1 MQGASDTNSWYDC
14 YRGLRNKLN
23 LEGTEMGEI
32 TLVTDFFDIG
42 RGQDKNEE
50 LRRTASKYF
59 DEFRRWA
66 RIQNKLIVY
75 TDSKSAETIKA
86 IRGEYGLLDK
96 TVIVAT
102 DNLFELEGDLLARM
116 EKASRN
122 QDFLDFRY
130 LPEASSNNPK
140 YDYLWMMKYY
150 FMNDAYEKGLLT
162 EDVVWMDFGFDH
174 GGITYSD
181 EKDYDFLWNYDFN
194 GKIHISCLYDPDA
207 RIGMETLQFQN
218 DCVMGCMY
226 GLSRELVPTFWKLVR
241 NAMEALLML
250 DCVDDDQQLVL
261 MAYKARPELFTV
273 HVTGWQ
279 MIMKEM
285 GADHMK
291 IKQKETPKQENKY
304 KKILRQTFRKIIP
317 NKNDLKR
324 NYAKRSYDAAIRV
337 YGK

>member
-86 IRGEYGLLDK
+86 IRAEYGLLDK

-162 EDVVWMDFGFDH
+162 EDVVWMDFD
-174 GGITYSD
+174 
-181 EKDYDFLWNYDFN
+181 
-194 GKIHISCLYDPDA
+194 
-207 RIGMETLQFQN
+207 
-218 DCVMGCMY
+218 
-226 GLSRELVPTFWKLVR
+226 
-241 NAMEALLML
+241 
-250 DCVDDDQQLVL
+250 
-261 MAYKARPELFTV
+261 
-273 HVTGWQ
+273 
-279 MIMKEM
+279 
-285 GADHMK
+285 
-291 IKQKETPKQENKY
+291 
-304 KKILRQTFRKIIP
+304 
-317 NKNDLKR
+317 
-324 NYAKRSYDAAIRV
+324 
-337 YGK
+337 

>member
-1 MQGASDTNSWYDC
+1 
-14 YRGLRNKLN
+14 
-23 LEGTEMGEI
+23 MGEI

-50 LRRTASKYF
+50 LRRSASKYF

-75 TDSKSAETIKA
+75 TDSKSAETIRE
-86 IRGEYGLLDK
+86 IRAEYGLSDK
-96 TVIVAT
+96 TVIMET
-102 DNLFELEGDLLARM
+102 DNLFELEGGLLERM
-116 EKASRN
+116 EKASVNR
-122 QDFLDFRY
+122 DFLNFRY

-140 YDYLWMMKYY
+140 YDYLWMI
-150 FMNDAYEKGLLT
+150 
-162 EDVVWMDFGFDH
+162 WMDFGFDH

-181 EKDYDFLWNYDFN
+181 ENDFDFLWNYDFD
-194 GKIHISCLYDPDA
+194 GKIHISCLHDPDSV
-207 RIGMETLQFQN
+207 IGMQSLQFQD

-226 GLSRELVPTFWKLVR
+226 GLPRELVPEFWNLVR

-261 MAYKARPELFTV
+261 MAYKAKPEIFHV

-291 IKQKETPKQENKY
+291 LKQKAAPKQENKY
-304 KKILRQTFRKIIP
+304 KKLLRQTYRKIVP
-317 NKNDLKR
+317 NKNDPKR
-324 NYAKRSYDAAIRV
+324 NYARRSYDAAVRV

>member
-1 MQGASDTNSWYDC
+1 
-14 YRGLRNKLN
+14 
-23 LEGTEMGEI
+23 MGEI

-50 LRRTASKYF
+50 LRRSASKYF

-75 TDSKSAETIKA
+75 TDSKSAETIRE
-86 IRGEYGLLDK
+86 IRAEYGLSDK
-96 TVIVAT
+96 TVIMET
-102 DNLFELEGDLLARM
+102 DNLFELEGGLLERM
-116 EKASRN
+116 EKASVNR
-122 QDFLDFRY
+122 DFLNFRY

-150 FMNDAYEKGLLT
+150 FMNDAYKKGLLT

-181 EKDYDFLWNYDFN
+181 ENDFDFLWNYDFD
-194 GKIHISCLYDPDA
+194 GKIHISCLHDPDSV
-207 RIGMETLQFQN
+207 IGMQSLQFQD

-226 GLSRELVPTFWKLVR
+226 GLPRELVPEFWNLVR

-261 MAYKARPELFTV
+261 MAYKTKPEIFHV

-291 IKQKETPKQENKY
+291 LKQKAAPKQENKY
-304 KKILRQTFRKIIP
+304 KKLLRQTYRKIVP
-317 NKNDLKR
+317 NKNDPKR
-324 NYAKRSYDAAIRV
+324 NYARRSYDAAVRV

>member
-86 IRGEYGLLDK
+86 IRAEYGLLDK

-162 EDVVWMDFGFDH
+162 EDVVWMVELLTVMRRTMIFC
-174 GGITYSD
+174 GIMILM
-181 EKDYDFLWNYDFN
+181 EKSIF
-194 GKIHISCLYDPDA
+194 H
-207 RIGMETLQFQN
+207 
-218 DCVMGCMY
+218 VCMTRMQ
-226 GLSRELVPTFWKLVR
+226 GLAWRRFSFK
-241 NAMEALLML
+241 M
-250 DCVDDDQQLVL
+250 
-261 MAYKARPELFTV
+261 TV
-273 HVTGWQ
+273 
-279 MIMKEM
+279 
-285 GADHMK
+285 
-291 IKQKETPKQENKY
+291 
-304 KKILRQTFRKIIP
+304 
-317 NKNDLKR
+317 
-324 NYAKRSYDAAIRV
+324 
-337 YGK
+337 

>member
-1 MQGASDTNSWYDC
+1 MQGASDINSWYDC

-86 IRGEYGLLDK
+86 IRAEYGLLDK

-181 EKDYDFLWNYDFN
+181 EKDYDYLWNYDFN
-194 GKIHISCLYDPDA
+194 GKIHI
-207 RIGMETLQFQN
+207 
-218 DCVMGCMY
+218 
-226 GLSRELVPTFWKLVR
+226 
-241 NAMEALLML
+241 
-250 DCVDDDQQLVL
+250 
-261 MAYKARPELFTV
+261 
-273 HVTGWQ
+273 
-279 MIMKEM
+279 
-285 GADHMK
+285 
-291 IKQKETPKQENKY
+291 
-304 KKILRQTFRKIIP
+304 
-317 NKNDLKR
+317 
-324 NYAKRSYDAAIRV
+324 
-337 YGK
+337 

>member
-1 MQGASDTNSWYDC
+1 
-14 YRGLRNKLN
+14 
-23 LEGTEMGEI
+23 MGEI

-59 DEFRRWA
+59 DEFKRWA
-66 RIQNKLIVY
+66 RIQNRLIVY

-86 IRGEYGLLDK
+86 IRAEYGLADK
-96 TVIVAT
+96 TIIMAT
-102 DNLFELEGDLLARM
+102 DNLFELEGKLLSRM
-116 EKASRN
+116 EKASKNR
-122 QDFLDFRY
+122 DFLNFRY
-130 LPEASSNNPK
+130 LQEASSNNPK

-150 FMNDAYEKGLLT
+150 FMT

-174 GGITYSD
+174 GGITYCD
-181 EKDYDFLWNYDFN
+181 EKDYDFLWNYDFG
-194 GKIHISCLYDPDA
+194 GKIHISCLHDPDSV
-207 RIGMETLQFQN
+207 IGMQSLQFQD

-226 GLSRELVPTFWKLVR
+226 GLPRELVPEFWHLVR

-285 GADHMK
+285 GATHMK
-291 IKQKETPKQENKY
+291 LQKKELPKQENKY
-304 KKILRQTFRKIIP
+304 KKFLRQTYRKIIP
-317 NKNDLKR
+317 NRNDLKR
-324 NYAKRSYDAAIRV
+324 NYAKRSYEAAVRV

>member
-86 IRGEYGLLDK
+86 IRAEYGLLDK

-150 FMNDAYEKGLLT
+150 FMNDAYEFLTLAGGIIITFAKEILDLIMVELLT
-162 EDVVWMDFGFDH
+162 VMRRTMIFC
-174 GGITYSD
+174 GIMILM
-181 EKDYDFLWNYDFN
+181 EKSIF
-194 GKIHISCLYDPDA
+194 H
-207 RIGMETLQFQN
+207 
-218 DCVMGCMY
+218 VCMTRMQ
-226 GLSRELVPTFWKLVR
+226 GLAWRRFSFK
-241 NAMEALLML
+241 M
-250 DCVDDDQQLVL
+250 
-261 MAYKARPELFTV
+261 TV
-273 HVTGWQ
+273 
-279 MIMKEM
+279 
-285 GADHMK
+285 
-291 IKQKETPKQENKY
+291 
-304 KKILRQTFRKIIP
+304 
-317 NKNDLKR
+317 
-324 NYAKRSYDAAIRV
+324 
-337 YGK
+337 

>member
-1 MQGASDTNSWYDC
+1 M
-14 YRGLRNKLN
+14 
-23 LEGTEMGEI
+23 EEI

-42 RGQDKNEE
+42 RGQDKNKD
-50 LRRTASKYF
+50 LRRTAQRYF
-59 DEFRRWA
+59 DEFKRWA
-66 RIQNKLIVY
+66 RIQNTLVVY
-75 TDSKSAETIKA
+75 TDSDSAEIIKG
-86 IRGEYGLLDK
+86 IRAEYGLGEK
-96 TVIVAT
+96 TIIIQI
-102 DNLFELEGDLLARM
+102 DNLFELVPGLLPKL
-116 EKASRN
+116 EKISHN
-122 QDFLDFRY
+122 KDFLNFRY

-150 FMNDAYEKGLLT
+150 FMNDAYERGLLS
-162 EDVVWMDFGFDH
+162 ENVVWMDFGFDH

-181 EKDYDFLWNYDFN
+181 AEDYNFLWEYDFKN
-194 GKIHISCLYDPDA
+194 KIHISCLHDPDSV
-207 RIGMETLQFQN
+207 IGLQSLQFQD

-291 IKQKETPKQENKY
+291 IKQKEAPKQENKY

>member
-86 IRGEYGLLDK
+86 IRAEYGLLDK

-140 YDYLWMMKYY
+140 YDYLWIMV
-150 FMNDAYEKGLLT
+150 ELLT
-162 EDVVWMDFGFDH
+162 VMRRTMIFC
-174 GGITYSD
+174 GIMILM
-181 EKDYDFLWNYDFN
+181 EKSIF
-194 GKIHISCLYDPDA
+194 H
-207 RIGMETLQFQN
+207 
-218 DCVMGCMY
+218 VCMTRMQ
-226 GLSRELVPTFWKLVR
+226 GLAWRRFSFK
-241 NAMEALLML
+241 M
-250 DCVDDDQQLVL
+250 
-261 MAYKARPELFTV
+261 TV
-273 HVTGWQ
+273 
-279 MIMKEM
+279 
-285 GADHMK
+285 
-291 IKQKETPKQENKY
+291 
-304 KKILRQTFRKIIP
+304 
-317 NKNDLKR
+317 
-324 NYAKRSYDAAIRV
+324 
-337 YGK
+337 

>member
-86 IRGEYGLLDK
+86 IRAEYGLLDK

-150 FMNDAYEKGLLT
+150 FMNDAYEKGLVK
-162 EDVVWMDFGFDH
+162 EDVVELLTVMRRTMIFC
-174 GGITYSD
+174 GIMILM
-181 EKDYDFLWNYDFN
+181 EKSIF
-194 GKIHISCLYDPDA
+194 H
-207 RIGMETLQFQN
+207 
-218 DCVMGCMY
+218 VCMTRMQ
-226 GLSRELVPTFWKLVR
+226 GLAWRRFSFK
-241 NAMEALLML
+241 M
-250 DCVDDDQQLVL
+250 
-261 MAYKARPELFTV
+261 TV
-273 HVTGWQ
+273 
-279 MIMKEM
+279 
-285 GADHMK
+285 
-291 IKQKETPKQENKY
+291 
-304 KKILRQTFRKIIP
+304 
-317 NKNDLKR
+317 
-324 NYAKRSYDAAIRV
+324 
-337 YGK
+337 

>member
-1 MQGASDTNSWYDC
+1 
-14 YRGLRNKLN
+14 
-23 LEGTEMGEI
+23 MGEI

-50 LRRTASKYF
+50 LRRSASKYF

-75 TDSKSAETIKA
+75 TDSKSAETIRE
-86 IRGEYGLLDK
+86 IRAEYGLSDK
-96 TVIVAT
+96 TVIMET
-102 DNLFELEGDLLARM
+102 DNLFELEGGLLERM
-116 EKASRN
+116 EKASVNR
-122 QDFLDFRY
+122 DFLNFRY

-150 FMNDAYEKGLLT
+150 FMNDA
-162 EDVVWMDFGFDH
+162 VWMDFGFDH

-181 EKDYDFLWNYDFN
+181 ENDFDFLWNYDFD
-194 GKIHISCLYDPDA
+194 GKIHISCLHDPDSV
-207 RIGMETLQFQN
+207 IGMQSLQFQD

-226 GLSRELVPTFWKLVR
+226 GLPRELVPEFWNLVR

-261 MAYKARPELFTV
+261 MAYKARPEIFHV

-291 IKQKETPKQENKY
+291 LKQKAAPKQENKY
-304 KKILRQTFRKIIP
+304 KKLLRQTYRKIVP
-317 NKNDLKR
+317 NKNDPKR
-324 NYAKRSYDAAIRV
+324 NYARRSYDAAVRV

>member
-1 MQGASDTNSWYDC
+1 
-14 YRGLRNKLN
+14 
-23 LEGTEMGEI
+23 
-32 TLVTDFFDIG
+32 
-42 RGQDKNEE
+42 
-50 LRRTASKYF
+50 
-59 DEFRRWA
+59 
-66 RIQNKLIVY
+66 
-75 TDSKSAETIKA
+75 
-86 IRGEYGLLDK
+86 
-96 TVIVAT
+96 
-102 DNLFELEGDLLARM
+102 
-116 EKASRN
+116 
-122 QDFLDFRY
+122 
-130 LPEASSNNPK
+130 
-140 YDYLWMMKYY
+140 
-150 FMNDAYEKGLLT
+150 
-162 EDVVWMDFGFDH
+162 
-174 GGITYSD
+174 
-181 EKDYDFLWNYDFN
+181 
-194 GKIHISCLYDPDA
+194 
-207 RIGMETLQFQN
+207 
-218 DCVMGCMY
+218 MY

>member
-1 MQGASDTNSWYDC
+1 M
-14 YRGLRNKLN
+14 
-23 LEGTEMGEI
+23 M
-32 TLVTDFFDIG
+32 
-42 RGQDKNEE
+42 
-50 LRRTASKYF
+50 
-59 DEFRRWA
+59 RWA

-86 IRGEYGLLDK
+86 IRAEYGLLDK

>member
-1 MQGASDTNSWYDC
+1 MMSS
-14 YRGLRNKLN
+14 
-23 LEGTEMGEI
+23 
-32 TLVTDFFDIG
+32 
-42 RGQDKNEE
+42 
-50 LRRTASKYF
+50 
-59 DEFRRWA
+59 RWA

-86 IRGEYGLLDK
+86 IRAEYGLLDK

-181 EKDYDFLWNYDFN
+181 EKDYEHLN
-194 GKIHISCLYDPDA
+194 GNIHYQIFCGIMIL
-207 RIGMETLQFQN
+207 MEKSIFH
-218 DCVMGCMY
+218 VCMTRMQ
-226 GLSRELVPTFWKLVR
+226 GLAWRRFSFK
-241 NAMEALLML
+241 M
-250 DCVDDDQQLVL
+250 
-261 MAYKARPELFTV
+261 TV
-273 HVTGWQ
+273 
-279 MIMKEM
+279 
-285 GADHMK
+285 
-291 IKQKETPKQENKY
+291 
-304 KKILRQTFRKIIP
+304 
-317 NKNDLKR
+317 
-324 NYAKRSYDAAIRV
+324 
-337 YGK
+337 

>member
-86 IRGEYGLLDK
+86 IRAEYGLLDK

-116 EKASRN
+116 EKASGN

-150 FMNDAYEKGLLT
+150 FMDLIMVELLT
-162 EDVVWMDFGFDH
+162 VMRRTMIFC
-174 GGITYSD
+174 GIMILM
-181 EKDYDFLWNYDFN
+181 EKSIF
-194 GKIHISCLYDPDA
+194 H
-207 RIGMETLQFQN
+207 
-218 DCVMGCMY
+218 VCMTRMQ
-226 GLSRELVPTFWKLVR
+226 GLAWRRFSFK
-241 NAMEALLML
+241 M
-250 DCVDDDQQLVL
+250 
-261 MAYKARPELFTV
+261 TV
-273 HVTGWQ
+273 
-279 MIMKEM
+279 
-285 GADHMK
+285 
-291 IKQKETPKQENKY
+291 
-304 KKILRQTFRKIIP
+304 
-317 NKNDLKR
+317 
-324 NYAKRSYDAAIRV
+324 
-337 YGK
+337 